1 MSVTMAETTP
11 PTTPEITV
19 RETVEADIPAITAIY
34 NEAVANTVAVWNDDI
49 VDEANRLQWLAE
61 HRVPGTVALTAVMT
75 DDTGVEQVLGYATYG
90 DFRHYDGFR
99 HTVENSIYVD
109 GTRRA
114 GGVGTALME
123 ELIVRARAEDKHV
136 MVAAIEG
143 SNTASLKLHAKVGFE
158 ECGTVRQVG
167 TQFRPLAGHALD
179 AADALTQT
187 RPAQTRLF
195 TPATGRRCATPR

>member
-1 MSVTMAETTP
+1 MAEATP

-187 RPAQTRLF
+187 RPAQTRPF

>member
-1 MSVTMAETTP
+1 MVGAARPVMSVTMAETTP
-11 PTTPEITV
+11 QTTPEITV

-75 DDTGVEQVLGYATYG
+75 DDTDDTDDTDVEQVLGYATYG

-123 ELIVRARAEDKHV
+123 ELIVRARTEDKHV

-167 TQFRPLAGHALD
+167 TKFGRWLD
-179 AADALTQT
+179 MTLVQ
-187 RPAQTRLF
+187 LML
-195 TPATGRRCATPR
+195 

>member
-1 MSVTMAETTP
+1 MVGAARPVMSVTIAETTP
-11 PTTPEITV
+11 ETTPEITV

-49 VDEANRLQWLAE
+49 VDEANWFQWLAE
-61 HRVPGTVALTAVMT
+61 HRVPGTVALTAVMTDDT

-114 GGVGTALME
+114 GGVGSALME
-123 ELIVRARAEDKHV
+123 ELIVRARTEDKHV

-167 TQFRPLAGHALD
+167 TKFGRWLD
-179 AADALTQT
+179 MTLMQ
-187 RPAQTRLF
+187 LML
-195 TPATGRRCATPR
+195 

>member
-1 MSVTMAETTP
+1 TP
-11 PTTPEITV
+11 QTTPEITV

-34 NEAVANTVAVWNDDI
+34 NEAVANTVAVWNYDI

-61 HRVPGTVALTAVMT
+61 HRVPGTVALTAVMTDDT

-123 ELIVRARAEDKHV
+123 ELIVRARTEDEHV

-187 RPAQTRLF
+187 RPAQTRPF
-195 TPATGRRCATPR
+195 TPATGRRCATLCR

>member
-1 MSVTMAETTP
+1 MVGAARPVMSVTMAETTP
-11 PTTPEITV
+11 QTTPGITV

-75 DDTGVEQVLGYATYG
+75 DDTDDTDDTDVEQVLGYATYG

-123 ELIVRARAEDKHV
+123 ELIVRARTEDKHV

-167 TQFRPLAGHALD
+167 TKFGRWLD
-179 AADALTQT
+179 MTLMQ
-187 RPAQTRLF
+187 LML
-195 TPATGRRCATPR
+195 